1 VSTLDCYS
9 HWHPKVV
16 GRLGRRIR
24 KFQRLLLEYK
34 GEKWGMSAH
43 QKTQSALVQI
53 APELIVPTRC
63 LKRPQF
69 LMKLNLR
76 VVLLSDCS
84 GFPMQHSDRV
94 I

>member
-1 VSTLDCYS
+1 
-9 HWHPKVV
+9 
-16 GRLGRRIR
+16 
-24 KFQRLLLEYK
+24 
-34 GEKWGMSAH
+34 MSAH